1 MRKDLDVAVDMLY
14 SKAGAKR
21 GAVGFIK
28 ILGTAEGLKTY
39 TNIAS
44 ALLPKT
50 CGGWPVIILPVNS
63 L

>member
-1 MRKDLDVAVDMLY
+1 MRKDIDVAVDMLH
-14 SKAGAKR
+14 AKIANIR
-21 GAVGFIK
+21 RLTGFVK
-28 ILGTAEGLKTY
+28 IIGTAEGLKTY

-50 CGGWPVIILPVNS
+50 CGGWPVIILPVDS